1 MLIKCDPWSP
11 CTEDI
16 RTISIHPSMNT
27 VSMALLWG
35 ITTTVNPAISP
46 TKLTRLSGGCL
57 PSPVKSLRSTE
68 PEGAVVNEPSQVG
81 KRWCQTQAP
90 FLGKFWDLLSGLNIF
105 FQENSL
111 VLSLASRY
119 WPIFLIYV
127 GVCVD
132 HIYAFS
138 GCGLSLLAVGLCVH
152 KCEHRIR

>member
-1 MLIKCDPWSP
+1 MS
-11 CTEDI
+11 
-16 RTISIHPSMNT
+16 
-27 VSMALLWG
+27 
-35 ITTTVNPAISP
+35 
-46 TKLTRLSGGCL
+46 
-57 PSPVKSLRSTE
+57 
-68 PEGAVVNEPSQVG
+68 PSQVG

-111 VLSLASRY
+111 VLSLASRC

-138 GCGLSLLAVGLCVH
+138 SCGLSLLAVGLCVH
-152 KCEHRIR
+152 KCEHRIP